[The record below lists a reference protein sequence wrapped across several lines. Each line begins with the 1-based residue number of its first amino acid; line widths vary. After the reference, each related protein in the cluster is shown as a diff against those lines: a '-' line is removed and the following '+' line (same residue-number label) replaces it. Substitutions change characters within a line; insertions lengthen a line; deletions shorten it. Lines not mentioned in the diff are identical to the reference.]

1 MSFLKKEQFAARSFL
16 LFSSRAQINMGKK
29 QLVWLRADMIARF
42 LAELIYTFPTHLSSL
57 RAKTKPTK
65 ELKKKKLSFSLHLH
79 CTLAAQLNGR
89 FRNGKNPELAIYIS
103 VRHRFYKLPNS
114 WGPHPFVFPI
124 VKRTAAGR
132 ATDKYLF
139 PISFAFAFCL
149 YIQVY
154 ISQSMMY
161 FWLQGYKLCIYTTK
175 RS

>member
-1 MSFLKKEQFAARSFL
+1 MFFLKKEQFAARSFL

-29 QLVWLRADMIARF
+29 QLVWLRADMIARL

-65 ELKKKKLSFSLHLH
+65 ELKKKTKLLIAFTLYSGRPIERTFSKWQKPRTGNL
-79 CTLAAQLNGR
+79 
-89 FRNGKNPELAIYIS
+89 YS

-139 PISFAFAFCL
+139 PVPFAFAFCL

-161 FWLQGYKLCIYTTK
+161 FWLQGYKLYIYTTK